1 MARALLIAEK
11 PSLMREVQAVY
22 KTMNYPDEI
31 DFKCFRGH
39 TMTLYAP
46 ADYTRDWEK
55 WDLNTLPMIPK
66 KFKYKVIED
75 DRGDY
80 LNIYQDI
87 KKTIEFGNYD
97 YLINCCD
104 PEQRGN

>member
-22 KTMNYPDEI
+22 KTMNYPDQI

-46 ADYTRDWEK
+46 ADYRWSC
-55 WDLNTLPMIPK
+55 LYRHAAALP
-66 KFKYKVIED
+66 
-75 DRGDY
+75 RG
-80 LNIYQDI
+80 Q
-87 KKTIEFGNYD
+87 G
-97 YLINCCD
+97 
-104 PEQRGN
+104 

>member
-46 ADYTRDWEK
+46 ADYTKDWEK

-80 LNIYQDI
+80 LSIYQDI

-104 PEQRGN
+104 PG

>member
-22 KTMNYPDEI
+22 KTMNYPDQI

-46 ADYTRDWEK
+46 ADYTKDWEK
-55 WDLNTLPMIPK
+55 WDLNTSQPSCGLDVPK
-66 KFKYKVIED
+66 YNSFSELTCNV
-75 DRGDY
+75 R
-80 LNIYQDI
+80 
-87 KKTIEFGNYD
+87 
-97 YLINCCD
+97 
-104 PEQRGN
+104 PP